1 MHGELGLL
9 SRPLVLRGSELLP
22 EYTVFAK
29 RLISTPFTASLRD
42 PFESRLLEQLLDGTS
57 DPANGPLNARSVG
70 HFPSVDVQR
79 MGLLDA
85 DNRSS
90 SSGW

>member
-9 SRPLVLRGSELLP
+9 SLAPLFSEALNFCP

-42 PFESRLLEQLLDGTS
+42 PI
-57 DPANGPLNARSVG
+57 
-70 HFPSVDVQR
+70 
-79 MGLLDA
+79 
-85 DNRSS
+85 
-90 SSGW
+90 

>member
-29 RLISTPFTASLRD
+29 RLISTPFTASLRG
-42 PFESRLLEQLLDGTS
+42 PFVSRLLDQLLDRTS
-57 DPANGPLNARSVG
+57 DPANGPPNCPLRWPFSVSGRS
-70 HFPSVDVQR
+70 
-79 MGLLDA
+79 A
-85 DNRSS
+85 D
-90 SSGW
+90 GAA